1 LTRGNIK
8 TVLPHVESGFV
19 KTSEFASESD
29 AMVAIN
35 GSFFNTK
42 TGGSTVFLKQ
52 GGEVYTRT
60 GEKFTSYREN
70 AGFAI
75 NEKGDISIIE
85 RPKDGWDSLT
95 SYSTLLASGP
105 LLINQQEIV
114 KQKDEKFNT
123 NRHPRTAI
131 GVTEENKLIAV
142 VVDGRNSNAHGSSIA
157 ELSIIMEALGCTS

>member
-1 LTRGNIK
+1 GQDGNTAIDKIKNAAWKNRELSPVITWKYHHFEDLFDSKQSITVFEIDISKGNIK

-60 GEKFTSYREN
+60 G
-70 AGFAI
+70 
-75 NEKGDISIIE
+75 
-85 RPKDGWDSLT
+85 
-95 SYSTLLASGP
+95 
-105 LLINQQEIV
+105 
-114 KQKDEKFNT
+114 
-123 NRHPRTAI
+123 
-131 GVTEENKLIAV
+131 
-142 VVDGRNSNAHGSSIA
+142 
-157 ELSIIMEALGCTS
+157 